1 MSLGSRARPRRQDE
15 LAASLRPFSGLRLR
29 SGGFFVAPR
38 IAAPLDP
45 IVRLEG
51 VSYSYDPGAP
61 EPLWALQ
68 GVDLAIAPGEYLAV
82 VGHNGSGKSTL
93 ARLLNGLL
101 LPTRGD
107 VWVGPWNTRQALH
120 KRDVRACVGMVF
132 QVPDNQI
139 IATTVEDDVAF
150 GPENLGVPEEELQ
163 SRVDEALHAV
173 GLWERRSRPPHQLS
187 AGEKQRLAIAGVLAM
202 RPRCL
207 VLDEAT
213 ALLDASGRADVLA
226 TVRRLHA
233 EGVAIVAITH
243 RLQEA
248 AEADRLLV
256 LDHGRCALLGHPRD
270 ILSDTDALARLGL
283 EAPEVPELAARL
295 RRRGLELPAGLLTP
309 GELAEALAGQRA
321 LLR

>member
-1 MSLGSRARPRRQDE
+1 M
-15 LAASLRPFSGLRLR
+15 
-29 SGGFFVAPR
+29 
-38 IAAPLDP
+38 DP

-51 VSYSYDPGAP
+51 VSYSYEPSAP
-61 EPLWALQ
+61 EPLWAVQ
-68 GVDLAIAPGEYLAV
+68 DMDLAIAPGEYLAV

-101 LPTRGD
+101 VPTRGE

-120 KRDVRACVGMVF
+120 RRDVRACVGMVF

-150 GPENLGVPEEELQ
+150 GPENLGVPEAELQ
-163 SRVDEALHAV
+163 PRVEEALRAV
-173 GLWERRSRPPHQLS
+173 GLWERRSTPPHQLS

-213 ALLDASGRADVLA
+213 ALLDGASRADVLA

-256 LDHGRCALLGHPRD
+256 LDHGRCALLGHPRN
-270 ILSDTDALARLGL
+270 ILTDTDALARLGL

-295 RRRGLELPAGLLTP
+295 RRRGFELPPGLLTP
-309 GELAEALAGQRA
+309 GELAEVLAGQKA
-321 LLR
+321 LSR